1 MYSREK
7 VNTIVNSFIEIIK
20 QDIKIDEVYLFGSYA
35 KGTSNE
41 YSDIDIAIVSK
52 DFEGIRFFD
61 RKKLLKYL
69 VKINTDIEL
78 HTFKTEDFTTD
89 DPFVAEIIKT
99 GIKIN

>member
-7 VNTIVNSFIEIIK
+7 VNTIVNSFIEIIR

-41 YSDIDIAIVSK
+41 YSDIDVAVVSK

-61 RKKLLKYL
+61 RKKLLKHL